1 VTSRKARTLLLIFL
15 PCLLGCST
23 MAPAPAAKV
32 YKEPGLVP
40 PGNYHLKFLLN
51 GQGTLEDYLAG
62 EKARNSDLKTFEV
75 AGLTRLFRNA
85 YAPLYIPV
93 QPGAPLCNLE
103 TNFKHCKGI
112 ELLAD
117 FEMYG
122 DDTVVLHS
130 QVLYHIR
137 LRLES
142 DQPNFFRSAKAQRDR
157 GEYALPR
164 RYYVGSLVEAI
175 QKALPILQEIATDY
189 SKYIKNDGQEIEIEL
204 TMEESSRGAAARR
217 ADRNMEDGA
226 HFSGNIILSVLP
238 NLSMVAGLTISALH
252 SGGRTFWEVLK
263 EEKVFAL
270 SRENLDLDQVEF
282 SYTDSVK
289 KNFSHLFRSAGEATS
304 DIIIRD
310 IVIRVRQKEPAVRE
324 GS

>member
-1 VTSRKARTLLLIFL
+1 VTMRKARPLLLLFL
-15 PCLLGCST
+15 LCLLGCST
-23 MAPAPAAKV
+23 MASVQAAKV

-40 PGNYHLKFLLN
+40 PGSYHLKFLLT
-51 GQGTLEDYLAG
+51 GQGTLADYLAG
-62 EKARNSDLKTFEV
+62 EKERNPDLKTFEV

-142 DQPNFFRSAKAQRDR
+142 EQPNFFRSAKAQRDR

-217 ADRNMEDGA
+217 TDLNMEDGA

-263 EEKVFAL
+263 EEKAFAL

-310 IVIRVRQKEPAVRE
+310 IIIRVRQKEPAVRE
-324 GS
+324 VS